1 VAPVAEQIRLTGAQQ
16 TLLGPLHAR
25 ALDSRRTD
33 PVLGDDAAAQ
43 LAARIDFDFSA
54 LRLDSGDMMAVVLRA
69 KEIDDRAGEFL
80 AAHPDAVVLHLACG
94 LDSRAFRLD
103 LPAEAQWFDVDMPG
117 VVELRDRLYPRVPDN
132 HRTIASSVT
141 ETGWLDD
148 IPTGRPTLVIA
159 EGLTPYLAEADGIAL
174 LRRLVERFGYG
185 EMLFDVVA
193 PWTVRAAKFSGFLR
207 TTGASFHWGVGDP
220 HDLEIKVP
228 GLHLRGSVPVTT
240 LPGVAKVA
248 PRDRW
253 IARAMNAVPP
263 LRDAMRV
270 VRFGFE
276 RESRIPVDLTG
287 PAATMLATLQ
297 LRALDNRSAEPL
309 LHDRWADD
317 AVRRLDYDF
326 TKLGMRANNAI
337 SVAVRAKALDD
348 RVRASLRPGMTVLHL
363 GCGLDSRF
371 ERVGP
376 PADVEWYDVDQ
387 PEVIALREQLFPS
400 SSNRHTVGR
409 SVADPDLL
417 AGIPSDRP
425 VLVVAEG
432 LTMYLTEQ
440 DGLSL
445 LRRIVAHFPS
455 GELLFDAF
463 NTPSIHLNNVANPA
477 VTRSGSR
484 LHWGI
489 DDPTELGIPALR
501 LVSEISFLDAPELAR
516 YPLPAR
522 LAFRAAAKVPTFNRL
537 GRLLHY
543 RF

>member
-1 VAPVAEQIRLTGAQQ
+1 MAEQIRLTGAQQ

-43 LAARIDFDFSA
+43 LAARLDFDFSA

-69 KEIDDRAGEFL
+69 KEIDDRAREFL

-103 LPAEAQWFDVDMPG
+103 LPAEAQWFDVDMPD

-248 PRDRW
+248 PRDRLGKH
-253 IARAMNAVPP
+253 AVDGFK
-263 LRDAMRV
+263 LRK
-270 VRFGFE
+270 
-276 RESRIPVDLTG
+276 TG
-287 PAATMLATLQ
+287 GP
-297 LRALDNRSAEPL
+297 D
-309 LHDRWADD
+309 
-317 AVRRLDYDF
+317 
-326 TKLGMRANNAI
+326 
-337 SVAVRAKALDD
+337 VA
-348 RVRASLRPGMTVLHL
+348 
-363 GCGLDSRF
+363 
-371 ERVGP
+371 
-376 PADVEWYDVDQ
+376 
-387 PEVIALREQLFPS
+387 
-400 SSNRHTVGR
+400 GR
-409 SVADPDLL
+409 
-417 AGIPSDRP
+417 
-425 VLVVAEG
+425 
-432 LTMYLTEQ
+432 
-440 DGLSL
+440 
-445 LRRIVAHFPS
+445 
-455 GELLFDAF
+455 
-463 NTPSIHLNNVANPA
+463 
-477 VTRSGSR
+477 
-484 LHWGI
+484 
-489 DDPTELGIPALR
+489 ELGRHPFEAQ
-501 LVSEISFLDAPELAR
+501 
-516 YPLPAR
+516 
-522 LAFRAAAKVPTFNRL
+522 RAAALFKTHDERL
-537 GRLLHY
+537 VREAAPHREDQSKLIDISRSGRAEIANVLARDAGDATRGTDHAWETPE
-543 RF
+543 RDET

>member
-1 VAPVAEQIRLTGAQQ
+1 MAEQIRLTGAQQ

-25 ALDSRRTD
+25 ALDSRRVD
-33 PVLGDDAAAQ
+33 PVLGDHAADE
-43 LAARIDFDFSA
+43 LVARIDFDFGE
-54 LRLDSGDMMAVVLRA
+54 LRLDPGDEMAVVLRA
-69 KEIDDRAGEFL
+69 KEIDDRARDFL
-80 AAHPDAVVLHLACG
+80 ASHPDAVVLHLACG
-94 LDSRAFRLD
+94 LDSRPFRLD
-103 LPAEAQWFDVDMPG
+103 VPAEAQWFDVDLPD
-117 VVELRDRLYPRVPDN
+117 VVELRDRLYPQVRHN
-132 HRTIASSVT
+132 HRTIAASVT
-141 ETGWLDD
+141 ETGWLDEV
-148 IPTGRPTLVIA
+148 PAGRPPLVIA
-159 EGLTPYLAEADGIAL
+159 EGLTPNLAEEDGIAL

-193 PWTVRAAKFSGFLR
+193 PWTVRAAKYSGFLR
-207 TTGASFHWGVGDP
+207 STGARFHWGVGDP
-220 HDLEIKVP
+220 EDLEIKVP

-240 LPGVAKVA
+240 LPGVAKMA
-248 PRDRW
+248 PRERR
-253 IARAMNAVPP
+253 IAGAMNAVRP

-276 RESRIPVDLTG
+276 REKRIPVELTG
-287 PAATMLATLQ
+287 PAATMLATLY
-297 LRALDNRSAEPL
+297 LRALDNRSAEPM

-317 AVRRLDYDF
+317 AVRRIDYDF
-326 TKLGMRANNAI
+326 TGFGFRANNAI

-348 RVRASLRPGMTVLHL
+348 LVRAALRPGMTVLHL

-371 ERVGP
+371 ERVDP

-387 PEVIALREQLFPS
+387 PEVVELRERLFPAS
-400 SSNRHTVGR
+400 KNRHTLGR
-409 SVADPDLL
+409 SVTDPDLL
-417 AGIPSDRP
+417 DEIPSDRP

-432 LTMYLTEQ
+432 LTMYLTRP

-445 LRRIVAHFPS
+445 LRRVVERFPS

-463 NTPSIHLNNVANPA
+463 NTVSIHLNNVANPA

-489 DDPTELGIPALR
+489 DDPSDLEPLGLH
-501 LVSEISFLDAPELAR
+501 LVSEISFLDAPELAS

-522 LAFRAAAKVPTFNRL
+522 LAFRAMSKVPTLNRL